1 MSHYRFIAVEG
12 NIGSGKTTLAKRLAT
27 HYNAELVLET
37 FSENPFISS
46 FYENQAQY
54 ALPVEL
60 HFLLDRFEQLRK
72 LDADAPMIVADY
84 LYGKSN
90 LFAGVTL
97 TQHEMELFKRVMDNL
112 KPPVMKPD
120 LLIYLHASISKL
132 KQNIQKRGRSYEQHI
147 STEYL
152 EKVQN
157 AYQPFLKQHSK
168 VLMVEMNNVDF
179 ESDEHFNELV
189 QFLEKDYDF
198 EHHFFTVQ

>member
-1 MSHYRFIAVEG
+1 MSHYRFIAIEG
-12 NIGSGKTTLAKRLAT
+12 NIGSGKTTLAKRLAA
-27 HYNAELVLET
+27 HYQSELVLET
-37 FSENPFISS
+37 FSENPFLPA
-46 FYENQAQY
+46 FYENQVQY
-54 ALPVEL
+54 ALPLEL
-60 HFLLDRFEQLRK
+60 HFLLDRFEQFRK
-72 LDADAPMIVADY
+72 VSPEAPMLVSDY

-97 TQHEMELFKRVMDNL
+97 TQNEMDLFKRVMDNL

-132 KQNIQKRGRSYEQHI
+132 KQNIQQRGRSYEQHI

-179 ESDEHFNELV
+179 ERDEHFLQLV
-189 QFLEKDYDF
+189 QFLDKDYDF
-198 EHHFFTVQ
+198 EHHFFSVQ